1 MISRTTRRV
10 LAPAIA
16 VALSLGLAA
25 CGGDDHGITSVT
37 PPPDAA
43 GPYSLSWTLQVLRKS
58 DGFQKAFTCY
68 GQMTLVQAT
77 AAASVARL
85 SGFAVVSSGCAPE
98 SYDLNGSISS
108 GGAIEFN
115 TNGPKPPEGPCPGGK
130 NVHFSGQVTTSSS
143 HSTVSARGVTTVTCP
158 QYGEHELTYLIRATR

>member
-1 MISRTTRRV
+1 MISRSTRRF
-10 LAPAIA
+10 LALSVT
-16 VALSLGLAA
+16 VALALRLAA
-25 CGGDDHGITSVT
+25 CGGDDNQITSVT

-43 GPYSLSWTLQVLRKS
+43 GPYSLQWTLQVLRKS

-68 GQMTLVQAT
+68 GQMTLVQG
-77 AAASVARL
+77 AAVSVAPL

-108 GGAIEFN
+108 GGAIEFD

-130 NVHFSGQVTTSSS
+130 NVHFTGQLTTSGSRNV
-143 HSTVSARGVTTVTCP
+143 VSARGVTTVTCP
-158 QYGEHELTYLIRATR
+158 QYGEHEFTYLVNAVK